1 MRNETQMYQLLL
13 KIAEEDDR
21 ILAVYMN
28 GSRTNKNVPKDIFKT
43 MILFMWCQ
51 RQVLLSEMKIGRTN
65 LERFF
70 ICSFQTKVQIIQM
83 TRKIIMVG

>member
-21 ILAVYMN
+21 ILAVQGQTRM
-28 GSRTNKNVPKDIFKT
+28 SQRIFFKT